1 MKQGAHN
8 HELLK
13 RLQLTQDALNDCNK
27 YVQTAVIEKKKKLT
41 SEANKYVESEKKK
54 LTAKLTSE
62 ANKYVES
69 EKKKLVNQ
77 YVKEMNQ
84 YKFENSIKMQ
94 DNKDKI
100 QELKEMLTDNKK
112 IYESDL
118 FLYENQI
125 KKLKASLNKY
135 EKQKV
140 PTTKKSMDPK
150 NTKQKVPTTKKSMDP
165 KNTKQMIVS
174 IAEKTGLS
182 KCKETDKNY
191 KRCCDK
197 FFNEIKRNK
206 LNNNKLLWLAL
217 HPDKYS
223 GNKQQQ
229 AIITEYFKSFNNCK
243 KLK

>member
-27 YVQTAVIEKKKKLT
+27 YVQTAVMEKKKKLT

-150 NTKQKVPTTKKSMDP
+150 NTKQ
-165 KNTKQMIVS
+165 MIVS